1 MSPRRKWK
9 WPRGVWLSAGD
20 ALTRVHHATDRLVW
34 CFEGFCYCSLWVTTQ
49 RVIIHEQLMK
59 NNYFLRLKTKEKNMK
74 MDERLKQAIWKN
86 LIWKVLISNYESPF
100 ILFQQLSR
108 ILSLSALATLP
119 KTQIMFTQTM
129 ATDGQSR
136 LILLG
141 IRFTR
146 NANADCL
153 TQHKF

>member
-1 MSPRRKWK
+1 
-9 WPRGVWLSAGD
+9 
-20 ALTRVHHATDRLVW
+20 
-34 CFEGFCYCSLWVTTQ
+34 
-49 RVIIHEQLMK
+49 MK
-59 NNYFLRLKTKEKNMK
+59 NNYFLRLKTNEKNMK

-86 LIWKVLISNYESPF
+86 LIWKVLISNYVSPF

-108 ILSLSALATLP
+108 TLSLSALATLP

>member
-1 MSPRRKWK
+1 
-9 WPRGVWLSAGD
+9 
-20 ALTRVHHATDRLVW
+20 
-34 CFEGFCYCSLWVTTQ
+34 
-49 RVIIHEQLMK
+49 
-59 NNYFLRLKTKEKNMK
+59 
-74 MDERLKQAIWKN
+74 MDKRLKQAIWKN

-108 ILSLSALATLP
+108 TLSLSALATLP

-129 ATDGQSR
+129 ATDGRSR

>member
-1 MSPRRKWK
+1 
-9 WPRGVWLSAGD
+9 
-20 ALTRVHHATDRLVW
+20 
-34 CFEGFCYCSLWVTTQ
+34 
-49 RVIIHEQLMK
+49 
-59 NNYFLRLKTKEKNMK
+59 MK
-74 MDERLKQAIWKN
+74 MDKRLKQAIWKN

-119 KTQIMFTQTM
+119 KTQIMFTQM

>member
-1 MSPRRKWK
+1 MKMTAWCVAKCRRRINSSASRD
-9 WPRGVWLSAGD
+9 WP
-20 ALTRVHHATDRLVW
+20 TRVMFWGLLLPLIMSDHTESNNTLAVN
-34 CFEGFCYCSLWVTTQ
+34 EKK
-49 RVIIHEQLMK
+49 IISSGWK
-59 NNYFLRLKTKEKNMK
+59 LKKKNMK
-74 MDERLKQAIWKN
+74 MDKRLKQAIWKN

-146 NANADCL
+146 NANVDCL

>member
-1 MSPRRKWK
+1 
-9 WPRGVWLSAGD
+9 
-20 ALTRVHHATDRLVW
+20 
-34 CFEGFCYCSLWVTTQ
+34 
-49 RVIIHEQLMK
+49 
-59 NNYFLRLKTKEKNMK
+59 
-74 MDERLKQAIWKN
+74 MDKRLKQAIWKN

-129 ATDGQSR
+129 ATDGQPR

-146 NANADCL
+146 NANVDCL

>member
-1 MSPRRKWK
+1 MKMTAWCVAKCRRRINSSASRDWPTRGMFWGLLLLLIMSDHTESNNTPA
-9 WPRGVWLSAGD
+9 VN
-20 ALTRVHHATDRLVW
+20 
-34 CFEGFCYCSLWVTTQ
+34 E
-49 RVIIHEQLMK
+49 

-74 MDERLKQAIWKN
+74 MDKRLKQAIWKN
-86 LIWKVLISNYESPF
+86 LIWKVLISNYVSPF

-108 ILSLSALATLP
+108 TLSLSALATLP

-146 NANADCL
+146 NANCL